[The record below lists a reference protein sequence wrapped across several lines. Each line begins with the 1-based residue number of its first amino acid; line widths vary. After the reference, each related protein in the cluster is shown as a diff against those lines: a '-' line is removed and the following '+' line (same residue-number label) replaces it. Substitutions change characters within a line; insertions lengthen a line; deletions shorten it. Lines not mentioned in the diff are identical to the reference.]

1 MTNLK
6 LIVKKGLKKERVR
19 KKLLSV
25 LLIAIIPSLSLAQAD
40 AGWGVKGGLNYNANG
55 DYFDAAE
62 NAYKDP
68 TANAGFHIGVFG
80 KTGGFIFLKPELVYT
95 NTKTDYDENAFKMQK
110 IDGTMLAGIDIFGP
124 LSLFA
129 GPSFQYIIDS
139 DFESL
144 SINELEKDY
153 TVGLNIGLGF
163 NLKRIGIDLRY
174 ERAFTKN
181 EASIINSNF
190 PGGTEG
196 RLDTRSN
203 QLILSLSLLL

>member
-1 MTNLK
+1 M
-6 LIVKKGLKKERVR
+6 VKKCFQKSGIG
-19 KKLLSV
+19 KKLFFI
-25 LLIAIIPSLSLAQAD
+25 LLIGVVPNLSIAQSE
-40 AGWGVKGGLNYNANG
+40 AGWGIKGGLNYNANG
-55 DYFDAAE
+55 DYFDAVE
-62 NAYKDP
+62 DAYKDP

-95 NTKTDYDENAFKMQK
+95 NTKTDYDGDAFKMQK
-110 IDGTMLAGIDIFGP
+110 IDGTILAGLDVIGP

-139 DFESL
+139 EFESL
-144 SINELEKDY
+144 SIGDLEKDY

-181 EASIINSNF
+181 EASIIDSNF
-190 PGGTEG
+190 PGGATG
-196 RLDTRSN
+196 RIDTRSN